1 MGAQIEVIL
10 IQGIMKPLRAMI
22 LEHLQ
27 RLILAHKPQNWFCVY
42 LCVFLLLHNTS
53 LITKQDIAY
62 ARKHGRKVPPIL

>member
-10 IQGIMKPLRAMI
+10 IQCIMKPLRAMI
-22 LEHLQ
+22 LEQLQ
-27 RLILAHKPQNWFCVY
+27 SLILSHKPQNWFCIY

-62 ARKHGRKVPPIL
+62 AKKHGRKVPRLL